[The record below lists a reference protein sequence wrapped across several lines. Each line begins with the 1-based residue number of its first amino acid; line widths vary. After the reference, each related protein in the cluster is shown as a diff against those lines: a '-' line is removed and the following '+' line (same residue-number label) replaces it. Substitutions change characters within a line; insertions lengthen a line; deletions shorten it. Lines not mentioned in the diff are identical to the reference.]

1 MSTRGRPKGGDS
13 TITRKKILDA
23 ARLEFASNGYDGASI
38 MAIANNVGIAP
49 SAVYHYFQSKE
60 KLYTQVFEQTST
72 AIWDSVAPS
81 EEAQTL
87 FESMK
92 KLLDDSRLLAE
103 KLPSYS
109 DFLASLPIEARLHPE
124 FSELLQKRADYQDKT
139 FRKLANIGIESG
151 ELDFLTEDEA
161 TELIRSIVMGWFFER
176 HFRQEEIPNSRESI
190 LAMFEHLLNSH
201 KERNKFPS
209 NG

>member
-1 MSTRGRPKGGDS
+1 MSVRGRPKGGDS
-13 TITRKKILDA
+13 AQTKKNILDA
-23 ARLEFASNGYDGASI
+23 ARLEFARNGYDGASI

-60 KLYTQVFEQTST
+60 KLYTEVFEQTSN
-72 AIWDSVAPS
+72 AIWDSVTPS
-81 EEAQTL
+81 QEAKTL

-92 KLLDDSRLLAE
+92 KLLDDSRLLGD

-124 FSELLQKRADYQDKT
+124 FSDLLQKRADYQDKT

-151 ELDFLTEDEA
+151 EIDFLNENEA

-176 HFRQEEIPNSRESI
+176 HFRQGEIPNSGESI
-190 LAMFEHLLNSH
+190 LAMFEHLLNA
-201 KERNKFPS
+201 S
-209 NG
+209 NGKK

>member
-1 MSTRGRPKGGDS
+1 MSVRGRPKGGDS
-13 TITRKKILDA
+13 AQTKKNILDA
-23 ARLEFASNGYDGASI
+23 ARLEFARNGYDGASI

-60 KLYTQVFEQTST
+60 KLYTEVFEQTSN
-72 AIWDSVAPS
+72 AIWDSVTPS
-81 EEAQTL
+81 QEAKTL

-92 KLLDDSRLLAE
+92 KLLDDSRLLGD

-124 FSELLQKRADYQDKT
+124 FSDLLQKRADYQDKT

-151 ELDFLTEDEA
+151 EIDFLNENEA

-176 HFRQEEIPNSRESI
+176 HFRQEEIPNSADAI
-190 LAMFEHLLNSH
+190 LAMFEHLLNSG
-201 KERNKFPS
+201 KRKK
-209 NG
+209 

>member
-13 TITRKKILDA
+13 TLTRKKILDA

-139 FRKLANIGIESG
+139 FRKLANIGIQSG

-161 TELIRSIVMGWFFER
+161 TELVRSIVMGWFFER
-176 HFRQEEIPNSRESI
+176 HFRQEEIPNSGESI
-190 LAMFEHLLNSH
+190 LAMLEHLLNSH